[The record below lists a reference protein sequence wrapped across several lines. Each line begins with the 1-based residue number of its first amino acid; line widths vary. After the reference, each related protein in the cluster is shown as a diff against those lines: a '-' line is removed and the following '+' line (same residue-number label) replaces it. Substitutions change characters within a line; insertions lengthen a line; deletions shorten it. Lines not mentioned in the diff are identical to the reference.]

1 MDHIEYFKLQA
12 KNLLKDFK
20 TRFFNEKEEVY
31 DYHPKNFDING
42 IFCDFDIPDYK
53 DDFTFTLMNA
63 QHLIAQLAGF
73 SNWGNL
79 VNASSAK
86 LELRHLLFDNAYK
99 INLEEWEIYIAEA
112 ESMKQKRFTDEDK
125 LEFFKQVFLSGDKHR
140 SDFIPYRFDLAEKRE
155 IPPTDYQAEDIDIA
169 DIYYELHGQE
179 KDETIKAGN
188 SRGYLSEDIVECL
201 HCGERYLFKDVKVL
215 RMKPGYRE
223 FDFDPIVCKN
233 FPKCDGTL
241 IDLFPVQEP
250 DKQTEE
256 NE

>member
-1 MDHIEYFKLQA
+1 MDHIEYFKFQA

-20 TRFFNEKEEVY
+20 TRFFNKKEEVY

-112 ESMKQKRFTDEDK
+112 ESMNQKRFTDEEK
-125 LEFFKQVFLSGDKHR
+125 LEFLSK
-140 SDFIPYRFDLAEKRE
+140 SFYQETNIAVILYR
-155 IPPTDYQAEDIDIA
+155 IA
-169 DIYYELHGQE
+169 
-179 KDETIKAGN
+179 
-188 SRGYLSEDIVECL
+188 
-201 HCGERYLFKDVKVL
+201 LF
-215 RMKPGYRE
+215 
-223 FDFDPIVCKN
+223 
-233 FPKCDGTL
+233 
-241 IDLFPVQEP
+241 
-250 DKQTEE
+250 
-256 NE
+256 